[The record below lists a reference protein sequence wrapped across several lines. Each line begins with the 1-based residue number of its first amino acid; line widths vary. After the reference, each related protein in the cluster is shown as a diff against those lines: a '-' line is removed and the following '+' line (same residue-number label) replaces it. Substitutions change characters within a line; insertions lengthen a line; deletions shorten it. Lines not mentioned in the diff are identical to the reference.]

1 MRLRLLGALVST
13 GALVTQACTPAVGPC
28 DEVGEQMVVDGEGRI
43 LYAGQALV
51 NGSCGAGRCHSD
63 AAEGADREGVPSG
76 LDFDLP
82 VGTVDA
88 LGRPDE
94 AFLERLREN
103 LDAVGKHQSAMWREV
118 HRGSMPPLDE
128 DVAGAAPGGY
138 RHVAFDLGRCSFGEP
153 LAAVNTA
160 EGRRTLRS
168 WIACGAPVVEAS
180 DPALGTVEEGDVG
193 LRTPVCEA
201 ETSTTGDLFTR
212 VYDDVLTQSCVVGC
226 HTPGGT
232 NPELD
237 LSTPALAYMAL
248 TTQTHSHDH
257 SGGSGCDIEP
267 AEYLVNI
274 TEPDESYLL
283 HKLGDATIP
292 EAERRICG
300 RLMPSG
306 QPLLTRGTALVRAW
320 IEAGAP
326 PAAP

>member
-1 MRLRLLGALVST
+1 MRLGLLGAFVST
-13 GALVTQACTPAVGPC
+13 SALFTQACTPAVGPC
-28 DEVGEQMVVDGEGRI
+28 DEAGEQLVVDGEGRI

-51 NGSCGAGRCHSD
+51 NGSCSAGRCHSD
-63 AAEGADREGVPSG
+63 AAEGAEREGVPLG

-82 VGTVDA
+82 VGTVDP
-88 LGRPDE
+88 LGRPDQ

-103 LDAVGKHQSAMWREV
+103 LDTVGEHQSAVWREV
-118 HRGSMPPLDE
+118 HRSTMPPLDE

-138 RHVAFDLGRCSFGEP
+138 RHVTFDLGRCTIGEP
-153 LAAVNTA
+153 LEAINTA
-160 EGRRTLRS
+160 AGRRTLRS
-168 WIACGAPVVEAS
+168 WIACGAPVTEAS
-180 DPALGTVEEGDVG
+180 DPALRGITEGQLG

-201 ETSTTGDLFTR
+201 DANTTGDLFTR
-212 VYDDVLTQSCVVGC
+212 VYDDVLAQSCVIGC

-257 SGGSGCDIEP
+257 SGGSGCAIEP

-274 TEPDESYLL
+274 TNPDDSYLL

-292 EAERRICG
+292 ESERRICG

-326 PAAP
+326 PVTP